1 MAYKKLNNTEKYLL
15 SQRRKF
21 NKTHTGAGAF
31 LPTVGEYRQMNSS
44 EKRFYARQVQT
55 LKAPSHYQKGRDIYK
70 ARAIT
75 RLANHA
81 YNLETTPFKGKR
93 YEQVSNYYDQAK
105 EATLMLEAGEHN
117 FYSSNNNLSK
127 REKMAQIKQ
136 GRYSRAENL
145 KDYTSLLRSQIVS
158 GVKSKNGNA
167 FKFGENTQEEI
178 KHKALRYDAY
188 QSNQTGSENY
198 TVIVD
203 SMRGAKNGSPR
214 GGLVKVTQRP
224 LDEVLDLLAEGT
236 DPLLL

>member
-1 MAYKKLNNTEKYLL
+1 M
-15 SQRRKF
+15 
-21 NKTHTGAGAF
+21 
-31 LPTVGEYRQMNSS
+31 
-44 EKRFYARQVQT
+44 
-55 LKAPSHYQKGRDIYK
+55 
-70 ARAIT
+70 
-75 RLANHA
+75 
-81 YNLETTPFKGKR
+81 
-93 YEQVSNYYDQAK
+93 
-105 EATLMLEAGEHN
+105 
-117 FYSSNNNLSK
+117 
-127 REKMAQIKQ
+127 
-136 GRYSRAENL
+136 
-145 KDYTSLLRSQIVS
+145 RSQIVS

-236 DPLLL
+236 APLLL

>member
-1 MAYKKLNNTEKYLL
+1 MAYSKLSSTEKYLL

-21 NKTHTGAGAF
+21 NRTHTGAGAF
-31 LPTVGEYRQMNSS
+31 LPTVGEYRQMKPS

-93 YEQVSNYYDQAK
+93 YEQVSNYYDQAN
-105 EATLMLEAGEHN
+105 EASLALEAAEHN
-117 FYSSNNNLSK
+117 FYSSQNNLT
-127 REKMAQIKQ
+127 RDEKMQQIKQ

-145 KDYTSLLRSQIVS
+145 RDYASLIRSQIVS

-178 KHKALRYDAY
+178 KEKVMRYEAY
-188 QSNQTGSENY
+188 QSNQTGSENW
-198 TVIVD
+198 TVIAD
-203 SMRGAKNGSPR
+203 KMRGAKNGSPR
-214 GGLVKVTQRP
+214 GGLVKVSLAP
-224 LDEVLDLLAEGT
+224 VDEVLDMLAEGA
-236 DPLLL
+236 DPGTL